1 MITPHKHM
9 NLDGSVLRA
18 SSLMLREVSK
28 RHTLEIEVLRARL
41 TKKLGSDCAP
51 VFMPALSFLYLLG
64 KIKYHPKTDSVE
76 FRLETT

>member
-18 SSLMLREVSK
+18 SALMLREIAK
-28 RHTLEIEVLRARL
+28 RRTLEIEVLRERI

-64 KIKYHPKTDSVE
+64 KVEYHPKTDSVE
-76 FRLETT
+76 FRSDTN

>member
-18 SSLMLREVSK
+18 SSLMLREIS
-28 RHTLEIEVLRARL
+28 RRRTLEIEVLRERM

-64 KIKYHPKTDSVE
+64 KIEYHAKTDSVE
-76 FRLETT
+76 FRSEAA